1 MHFVF
6 MFSFIFRIRRKEVED
21 CQVAK
26 NTNQVTYG
34 EKHESGNQEPHFMLE
49 TLLKDLLAELSFH
62 QSE

>member
-1 MHFVF
+1 MQFVF
-6 MFSFIFRIRRKEVED
+6 MCSFIFRICRKEVED

-62 QSE
+62 QSK